1 MAIEGRLS
9 EMDIPTLVQY
19 VCNEGQQARLRI
31 EHADQEA
38 FIYFAAGNVVDAEL
52 GDQRGEEAFY
62 RILRWEDGAFALES
76 GVAPPTQTIETP
88 WSALLMNGLQQ
99 RDEVSWDEL
108 AHDEEDY
115 DMPENIQDILEELGG
130 QVPGFISAAVV
141 GMDGLGI
148 ADHASTD
155 VNVEAVNAQMTL
167 LIKLVDTTIN
177 KLNPT
182 DGVEDYLLTTE
193 DAYLLVRFLEDKQY
207 YLGLAADR
215 EDTRLGSMRLNS
227 RIYAERVNEALPH

>member
-1 MAIEGRLS
+1 MRWISPPWCSTSATKDNKRG
-9 EMDIPTLVQY
+9 
-19 VCNEGQQARLRI
+19 LRI

-62 RILRWEDGAFALES
+62 RILRWEDGAFTLES
-76 GVAPPTQTIETP
+76 GVAPPAQTIKTP

-99 RDEVSWDEL
+99 RDEVSWDKLEQMRRTTTCQRT
-108 AHDEEDY
+108 Y
-115 DMPENIQDILEELGG
+115 RIFLEELGG

-148 ADHASTD
+148 ADYASTD
-155 VNVEAVNAQMTL
+155 VNVDAINAQMTL

-193 DAYLLVRFLEDKQY
+193 NAYLLVRFLRGQTVLSGVGGGPRGHAVGEHAVEQPD
-207 YLGLAADR
+207 LRGTGR
-215 EDTRLGSMRLNS
+215 
-227 RIYAERVNEALPH
+227 

>member
-19 VCNEGQQARLRI
+19 VCNEGQRARLRI
-31 EHADQEA
+31 EHGGQEA
-38 FIYFAAGNVVDAEL
+38 FIDFAGGQVVHAES
-52 GDQRGEEAFY
+52 GEQRGEEAFY
-62 RILRWEDGAFALES
+62 RIMRWEDGAFALE
-76 GVAPPTQTIETP
+76 AQEAAPTQTIETP

-108 AHDEEDY
+108 GHDEEEY

-130 QVPGFISAAVV
+130 QVPGFITAAVV

-148 ADHASTD
+148 ADHAATD

-167 LIKLVDTTIN
+167 LVKLVDTTIN

-193 DAYLLVRFLEDKQY
+193 NAYLLVRFLEDKQY

-215 EDTRLGSMRLNS
+215 EATRLGNMRLNS

>member
-19 VCNEGQQARLRI
+19 VCNDGQEARLRI
-31 EHADQEA
+31 QHGDEDAI
-38 FIYFAAGNVVDAEL
+38 IYFAEGQVAHAEAGEA
-52 GDQRGEEAFY
+52 RGEEAFY
-62 RILRWEDGAFALES
+62 RVMRWEEGAFALES
-76 GVAPPTQTIETP
+76 DVAPPTQTIATP

-99 RDEVSWDEL
+99 RDEVSWDSTE
-108 AHDEEDY
+108 HDEEEY

-148 ADHASTD
+148 ADHAATE
-155 VNVEAVNAQMTL
+155 VNMDAVNAQMTL
-167 LIKLVDTTIN
+167 LVKLVDTTIN

-215 EDTRLGSMRLNS
+215 GSTRLGSMRLNS